1 MNNEVRTS
9 KMAARTEEQKK
20 AQDKYMGAIKDIKLR
35 VPAEYLDKIKEY
47 AKSKD
52 MSVNQLVISLLEKEM
67 GEEIVT
73 IREKNKRAK
82 ESAAE
87 QKPTATESE

>member
-1 MNNEVRTS
+1 MNKVRTAT
-9 KMAARTEEQKK
+9 MAARTEKQKES
-20 AQDKYMGAIKDIKLR
+20 QDKYMGAIKDIKLR
-35 VPAEYLDKIKEY
+35 VPSEYLDKIKEY

-82 ESAAE
+82 EAAE
-87 QKPTATESE
+87 QKSAEAMENS